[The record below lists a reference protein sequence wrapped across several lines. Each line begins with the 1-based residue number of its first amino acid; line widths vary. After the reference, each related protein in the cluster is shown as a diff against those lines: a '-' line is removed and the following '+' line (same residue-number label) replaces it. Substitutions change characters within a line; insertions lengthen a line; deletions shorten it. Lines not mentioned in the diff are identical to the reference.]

1 MHEVRKFLIWFDGG
15 TSSQIEAMYL
25 CGEVEWPQITPYPA
39 SAIRRPDG
47 DENNIICK
55 NHFFIIRI
63 FL

>member
-55 NHFFIIRI
+55 NS
-63 FL
+63 